1 MACYTAAKKL
11 TSDTS
16 CICRADATFV
26 TSKTMLVKVHKLGR
40 QAYYNLQKALDTVEY
55 STLLKHLFIAGIN
68 GKA

>member
-11 TSDTS
+11 TNDIS

-26 TSKTMLVKVHKLGR
+26 TSKTRLAKAHKLGR
-40 QAYYNLQKALDTVEY
+40 QAKYYLQKAFDTVEC
-55 STLLKHLFIAGIN
+55 STLLKHLFNAGIN